1 MAPRDDDTLLC
12 QTAAAG
18 FRRPRQKERRNE
30 PTCRCWSGDRADA
43 NDDERRLDGEPV
55 ALSVEG
61 GKWQLPVQVPAGVGG
76 HVIQIRSKM
85 GGQPFAEW

>member
-1 MAPRDDDTLLC
+1 MNRRAV
-12 QTAAAG
+12 AG
-18 FRRPRQKERRNE
+18 VAIALM
-30 PTCRCWSGDRADA
+30 PTMMSGA
-43 NDDERRLDGEPV
+43 LTGEPV